1 MKKNELLKIIK
12 SKYWSVD
19 KESNTS
25 YRLSKYSNAGE
36 DYGFSV
42 DGATADEMVAD
53 IKRYAD
59 NFDIE
64 EHIEMWVEAKKNG
77 VSGVPSILE
86 LVEDAKAIA
95 EDLRSL
101 AEAVNQ

>member
-36 DYGFSV
+36 DYSFSV
-42 DGATADEMVAD
+42 DEQ
-53 IKRYAD
+53 
-59 NFDIE
+59 NE
-64 EHIEMWVEAKKNG
+64 
-77 VSGVPSILE
+77 
-86 LVEDAKAIA
+86 
-95 EDLRSL
+95 RSL
-101 AEAVNQ
+101 I